1 MICNFFFLMSTY
13 AHDRR
18 VKKIPL
24 IKMEAFYCLN
34 QVAFKGHF
42 IIYFIYFQKVQIG
55 PTSKTKIIIF
65 PRRFPNLIDL

>member
-1 MICNFFFLMSTY
+1 
-13 AHDRR
+13 
-18 VKKIPL
+18 
-24 IKMEAFYCLN
+24 MEAFYCLN